1 MSRTPRE
8 AERDNGT
15 QGEESIF
22 DLLTAYHRSLENM
35 KAWLDEAGFD
45 EVERMGI
52 VDAWQAEMS
61 EWFRSKGY
69 CFACNRRVEHC
80 HCDAGRPPH

>member
-1 MSRTPRE
+1 MSRTPNDTE
-8 AERDNGT
+8 PTEGAG
-15 QGEESIF
+15 GESTIF

-35 KAWLDEAGFD
+35 AAWLDEAGFE

-52 VDAWQAEMS
+52 VDAWQAEMT

-69 CFACNRRVEHC
+69 CFACNRRLELC
-80 HCDAGRPPH
+80 HCDEGESP